1 MRPVVTLVEA
11 EYDIDIYDTYDPNDD
26 SDGSDIEDEPV
37 TTGESE

>member
-1 MRPVVTLVEA
+1 MRPVVALVEA